1 MSVLLRRS
9 SKTVMLK
16 TFLQAATGALAFQLA
31 TVNISMSS
39 RQFEIMYMK
48 LGNKGET
55 SGKI

>member
-1 MSVLLRRS
+1 
-9 SKTVMLK
+9 MLK
-16 TFLQAATGALAFQLA
+16 TFLQAATAALAFQLA